1 MTFDLNLSTVL
12 SMIAAAA
19 VAYISLRIDASL
31 SRFQVNMEKI
41 ISDKLASYVQHVY
54 FNQYSQGHASEHVHL
69 VERIT
74 ENTVRL
80 SAFEKE
86 SRDSRNLL
94 RSDII
99 AHTLKLDRHDDHIKN
114 HDERIKDLENRE

>member
-41 ISDKLASYVQHVY
+41 ISDKLASYVQHTY
-54 FNQYSQGHASEHVHL
+54 FNQHTQGHALEHTHL
-69 VERIT
+69 VERMT
-74 ENTVRL
+74 ENAVRL
-80 SAFEKE
+80 STYEKDC
-86 SRDSRNLL
+86 RDSRHAI
-94 RSDII
+94 RSDITT
-99 AHTLKLDRHDDHIKN
+99 HTLKLDRHEDRIKD
-114 HDERIKDLENRE
+114 HDERIKDLEEHK